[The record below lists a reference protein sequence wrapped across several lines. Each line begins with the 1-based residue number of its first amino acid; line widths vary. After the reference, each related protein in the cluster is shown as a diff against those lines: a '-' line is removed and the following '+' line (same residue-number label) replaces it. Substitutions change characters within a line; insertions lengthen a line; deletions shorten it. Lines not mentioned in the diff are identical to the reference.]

1 MRRKNSDKIITFY
14 NSLIY
19 LNLVLIRVFITIAR
33 SLIVSTHKIL
43 VIDDSM
49 VIRRTVKDMLPEG
62 KFEVVEAK
70 DGLQALE
77 LVRTCNPNVI
87 MLDFFLPKKSG
98 YEVYQVI
105 QKDPGLKTIPLLLMS
120 GRKDEVTEKIPE
132 PFEFFSFLEKPF
144 DQKQLIQGIRESMEK
159 SKQLAAQ
166 LDSTP
171 ASTVTTNKTFSGY
184 SSTVDNAEIEKL
196 QTKVTKLESEV
207 LHLKK
212 QLAQV
217 VSFIKK
223 KLK

>member
-1 MRRKNSDKIITFY
+1 M
-14 NSLIY
+14 
-19 LNLVLIRVFITIAR
+19 
-33 SLIVSTHKIL
+33 STHRIL

-77 LVRTCNPNVI
+77 LVKTCNPNLI

-98 YEVYQVI
+98 YEVYQAI
-105 QKDPGLKTIPLLLMS
+105 QKDPVLKTIPLLLMS
-120 GRKDEVTEKIPE
+120 GRKDEVTDKIPE

-159 SKQLAAQ
+159 SKQLVAH
-166 LDSTP
+166 LDSAPP
-171 ASTVTTNKTFSGY
+171 APTATTSYDDTVSEE
-184 SSTVDNAEIEKL
+184 SSIDNTEVKELRA
-196 QTKVTKLESEV
+196 KVAKLESEV
-207 LHLKK
+207 VQLKK
-212 QLAQV
+212 QLAQI

>member
-1 MRRKNSDKIITFY
+1 MNLLVIIVFIIIT
-14 NSLIY
+14 
-19 LNLVLIRVFITIAR
+19 R
-33 SLIVSTHKIL
+33 SLLVSTHKIL

-77 LVRTCNPNVI
+77 LVKTCNPNLI

-98 YEVYQVI
+98 YEVYQAI
-105 QKDPGLKTIPLLLMS
+105 QKDPALKVIPLLLMS

-159 SKQLAAQ
+159 AKQLVAKS
-166 LDSTP
+166 DTPP
-171 ASTVTTNKTFSGY
+171 ASVEKVSS
-184 SSTVDNAEIEKL
+184 SSTVDNTEVKKL
-196 QTKVTKLESEV
+196 QAKVIKLESEV
-207 LHLKK
+207 IQLKK
-212 QLAQV
+212 QLAQI

>member
-1 MRRKNSDKIITFY
+1 MP
-14 NSLIY
+14 
-19 LNLVLIRVFITIAR
+19 
-33 SLIVSTHKIL
+33 THKIL

-77 LVRTCNPNVI
+77 LVRSCNPNLI

-105 QKDPGLKTIPLLLMS
+105 QNDPSLKAIPLLLMS

-159 SKQLAAQ
+159 SKQLAQVSSGSATTATVSSGSVDGDADVQQ
-166 LDSTP
+166 LQ
-171 ASTVTTNKTFSGY
+171 A
-184 SSTVDNAEIEKL
+184 
-196 QTKVTKLESEV
+196 KVAKLESEV
-207 LHLKK
+207 LQLKR
-212 QLAQV
+212 QLSQV

>member
-1 MRRKNSDKIITFY
+1 M
-14 NSLIY
+14 
-19 LNLVLIRVFITIAR
+19 
-33 SLIVSTHKIL
+33 STHKIL

-77 LVRTCNPNVI
+77 LVRTCNPNLI
-87 MLDFFLPKKSG
+87 MLDFFLPRKSG

-105 QKDPGLKTIPLLLMS
+105 QKDPALRAIPLLLMS

-159 SKQLAAQ
+159 SKQLAQVNSTSAPAEALATSGTDDNVQIQQ
-166 LDSTP
+166 LQ
-171 ASTVTTNKTFSGY
+171 A
-184 SSTVDNAEIEKL
+184 
-196 QTKVTKLESEV
+196 KVIKLESEV
-207 LHLKK
+207 VQLKK
-212 QLAQV
+212 QLNQI

>member
-1 MRRKNSDKIITFY
+1 M
-14 NSLIY
+14 
-19 LNLVLIRVFITIAR
+19 
-33 SLIVSTHKIL
+33 STHKVL

-70 DGLQALE
+70 DGVQALE
-77 LVRTCNPNVI
+77 LIKTCNPNLI

-105 QKDPGLKTIPLLLMS
+105 QKDPSLKAIPLLLMS

-132 PFEFFSFLEKPF
+132 PFEYFSFLEKPF

-159 SKQLAAQ
+159 SKQLAQVSSSGTTTVTERKSSDMAASDNLQIKKLQAQVAQ
-166 LDSTP
+166 L
-171 ASTVTTNKTFSGY
+171 
-184 SSTVDNAEIEKL
+184 
-196 QTKVTKLESEV
+196 QSEV
-207 LHLKK
+207 VQLKK
-212 QLAQV
+212 QLNQV

>member
-1 MRRKNSDKIITFY
+1 M
-14 NSLIY
+14 
-19 LNLVLIRVFITIAR
+19 
-33 SLIVSTHKIL
+33 STHKVL

-62 KFEVVEAK
+62 KFDVVEAK

-77 LVRTCNPNVI
+77 LIRTCNPNLI

-105 QKDPGLKTIPLLLMS
+105 QKDPSLRAIPLLLMS

-132 PFEFFSFLEKPF
+132 PFEYFSFLEKPF

-159 SKQLAAQ
+159 SKQLAEVTPAEPTPVRERPLDSITSDNLEIQQLQAQVAQ
-166 LDSTP
+166 L
-171 ASTVTTNKTFSGY
+171 
-184 SSTVDNAEIEKL
+184 
-196 QTKVTKLESEV
+196 QSEV
-207 LHLKK
+207 TLLKK
-212 QLAQV
+212 QLGQV

>member
-1 MRRKNSDKIITFY
+1 MP
-14 NSLIY
+14 
-19 LNLVLIRVFITIAR
+19 
-33 SLIVSTHKIL
+33 THKIL

-49 VIRRTVKDMLPEG
+49 VIRRTVKDMLPDG

-70 DGLQALE
+70 DGMQALE
-77 LVRTCNPNVI
+77 LVRSCNPNLI

-105 QKDPGLKTIPLLLMS
+105 QNDPSLRAIPLLLMS

-159 SKQLAAQ
+159 SKQLAQ
-166 LDSTP
+166 VTSGS
-171 ASTVTTNKTFSGY
+171 ASTAPSAGAVGGGSGAD
-184 SSTVDNAEIEKL
+184 VEQL
-196 QTKVTKLESEV
+196 QAKVAKLENEV
-207 LHLKK
+207 AQLKK
-212 QLAQV
+212 QLNQV

>member
-1 MRRKNSDKIITFY
+1 
-14 NSLIY
+14 
-19 LNLVLIRVFITIAR
+19 
-33 SLIVSTHKIL
+33 VSTHKIL

-77 LVRTCNPNVI
+77 LVKTCNPNLI

-98 YEVYQVI
+98 YEVYQAI
-105 QKDPGLKTIPLLLMS
+105 QKDPVLKTIPLLLMS
-120 GRKDEVTEKIPE
+120 GRKDEVTDKIPE

-159 SKQLAAQ
+159 AKQLVAQ
-166 LDSTP
+166 LDFAPP
-171 ASTVTTNKTFSGY
+171 APTTSYDDTVSEE
-184 SSTVDNAEIEKL
+184 SIVDNTEIKEL
-196 QTKVTKLESEV
+196 RAKVTKLESEV
-207 LHLKK
+207 VQLKK
-212 QLAQV
+212 QLAQI